1 MKILFVSPYLPSPA
15 RFGGQRRIEGL
26 MRGLAKQHELS
37 IVSFNST
44 DAYTQESVDATAAYC
59 KTVLTLPDL
68 DPRSVSEKRKLQ
80 MRSLLSAHSFEH
92 LQVKRRPDFQR
103 LLDEQLS
110 RERYD
115 VVQVEFANMAAYRF
129 TARDKR
135 SRLVLDEH
143 NVEYDLQRRTSKSAE
158 GLSRRVYNSLNWRK
172 YGYEEK
178 AAWRRFDGVVLTS
191 KRDRE
196 LLAQTSPATRASVVP
211 NGVDVDQFQP
221 SVQAVEPETLLFFG
235 ANNYFPNHD
244 GLLYFIDEILP
255 KLVARRPNL
264 KLSIVGPGV
273 QPDVQARQS
282 RNVEIVGFVDD
293 LMPHL
298 ERATAVVVPLRIGG
312 GTRLKIVEAM
322 AKSKAIVS
330 TSVGAEGIEVTHGKD
345 VLLADTPNDFASQVL
360 SVLDDP
366 ALASRLGQN
375 ARRLAEDRYAWS
387 AVVRNLEAFYTE
399 LQRP

>member
-37 IVSFNST
+37 IMSFNST

-80 MRSLLSAHSFEH
+80 MRLLLSAHSFEH

-264 KLSIVGPGV
+264 KLSIVGL
-273 QPDVQARQS
+273 
-282 RNVEIVGFVDD
+282 VDD

-366 ALASRLGQN
+366 ALASRLGHN